1 MINSKKQIR
10 ITQSR
15 YKRNTQNRNRNTRKN
30 HTLRNKKIK
39 KLTKSKNSSTIRTT
53 NTNSKKTRLYVG
65 GAPNMDELHRNYTS
79 TDINLEEIFSKFEL
93 DEPHSGYRYF
103 LNIGMGSFQV
113 SNALVMFSTDC
124 AYENID
130 QLVDLYTF
138 PEIPSLDDD
147 EDDEDEALEW
157 MKIMQFNRKNPVEF
171 NEANLNRYAFATDTK
186 DKEEF
191 IGILKKQLN
200 NIEPGYSPYMCAE
213 RKVYKIHLQ
222 PKLEYLEH
230 YLTQLIDLYQQNQL
244 LQDGI
249 LALKVINVYNNE
261 NIITKKLP
269 VIVIYPKDENSAMD
283 ILDILKKN
291 ITYISESSNGIIPR
305 HNYGINNTK
314 HILYIA
320 NGDGDTK
327 NIINEYGEELLTNG
341 TTIKQ
346 NVFEDTPGFPCA
358 FIKGSPVFK
367 MIQEAELKEI

>member
-1 MINSKKQIR
+1 MINSKKQIH

-15 YKRNTQNRNRNTRKN
+15 YKRNTQNRKRNTRKN
-30 HTLRNKKIK
+30 QTFRNKKIK

-65 GAPNMDELHRNYTS
+65 GSPNMDELHRNYTS
-79 TDINLEEIFSKFEL
+79 ADTNLEEIFSKFEL

-103 LNIGMGSFQV
+103 RKIGMGQV
-113 SNALVMFSTDC
+113 SIENALATFSATC

-130 QLVDLYTF
+130 KVVGLYTF
-138 PEIPSLDDD
+138 PAIPSLDDD
-147 EDDEDEALEW
+147 EGDEA
-157 MKIMQFNRKNPVEF
+157 MKIMRFIRKNPAEF
-171 NEANLNRYAFATDTK
+171 KLDNLNRYAFATDTK

-261 NIITKKLP
+261 NIITKNLP
-269 VIVIYPKDENSAMD
+269 VIVIYPKNENSAMD

-291 ITYISESSNGIIPR
+291 IAYISESSNGIIPR

-314 HILYIA
+314 NILYIA

-327 NIINEYGEELLTNG
+327 NIIKEYGEELLTNG
-341 TTIKQ
+341 TTINQ
-346 NVFEDTPGFPCA
+346 NVFEDTPDFPCA

-367 MIQEAELKEI
+367 PLKL

>member
-1 MINSKKQIR
+1 M
-10 ITQSR
+10 
-15 YKRNTQNRNRNTRKN
+15 
-30 HTLRNKKIK
+30 
-39 KLTKSKNSSTIRTT
+39 
-53 NTNSKKTRLYVG
+53 
-65 GAPNMDELHRNYTS
+65 
-79 TDINLEEIFSKFEL
+79 
-93 DEPHSGYRYF
+93 
-103 LNIGMGSFQV
+103 
-113 SNALVMFSTDC
+113 
-124 AYENID
+124 
-130 QLVDLYTF
+130 
-138 PEIPSLDDD
+138 
-147 EDDEDEALEW
+147 
-157 MKIMQFNRKNPVEF
+157 
-171 NEANLNRYAFATDTK
+171 
-186 DKEEF
+186 
-191 IGILKKQLN
+191 
-200 NIEPGYSPYMCAE
+200 
-213 RKVYKIHLQ
+213 
-222 PKLEYLEH
+222 
-230 YLTQLIDLYQQNQL
+230 